1 MPVKNSEN
9 SQQATKEL
17 AARYLKEIKE
27 LATERYTV
35 MEVCG
40 THTVAIAKNAL
51 RDLLPPQIRLVSGPG
66 CPVCVTDSGDIDRFM
81 YLAGQPNVITATFG
95 DMIRVPGS
103 KKSLQVLRG
112 EGADIRIVYSTL
124 DALELARKNKD
135 KEVVFLGVGFETTVP
150 TVAVSIESAK
160 QEGLRNFSVLSLHK
174 IVPPVLKALAED
186 PELEVNAFLDP
197 GHVCSIIGTKSLKF
211 MAKEY
216 GKPGVVTGFEALDIL
231 EALVMLL
238 RQRAEGRSEI
248 EIQYQRGVKPE
259 GNLVA
264 QKFIEKVFEPVDA
277 LFRGMGVI
285 PMGGLGIRQEFQ
297 EWDAVKKFSLPVF
310 DSPEIPGCRC
320 GEVLKGRMTPPEC
333 PLFARKCT
341 PLDPV
346 GPCMVSSEGSC
357 AAYFRYAQRR
367 VG

>member
-1 MPVKNSEN
+1 MHVKSGNKD
-9 SQQATKEL
+9 QAKEF
-17 AARYLKEIKE
+17 AIRYLDEIRE
-27 LATERYTV
+27 LVPERYTV

-51 RDLLPPQIRLVSGPG
+51 REILPHQIQLVSGPG
-66 CPVCVTDSGDIDRFM
+66 CPVCVTDSSEIDRFL
-81 YLAGQPNVITATFG
+81 YLAAQPHVIITTFG

-103 KKSLQVLRG
+103 KNSLQGLRG

-124 DALELARKNKD
+124 DALECARKNPE

-150 TVAVSIESAK
+150 TVAVSIEKAK
-160 QEGLRNFSVLSLHK
+160 NEGLKNFSVLSMHK
-174 IVPPVLKALAED
+174 VVPPVLRVLAED
-186 PELEVNAFLDP
+186 PELGVNAFLDP
-197 GHVCSIIGTKSLKF
+197 GHVCSVIGTKPLEF

-238 RQRAEGRSEI
+238 RQHTEGRSEI
-248 EIQYQRGVKPE
+248 EIQYKRAVKPE
-259 GNLVA
+259 GNPAA
-264 QKFIEKVFEPVDA
+264 QKYINQVFEPVDA
-277 LFRGMGVI
+277 RFRGMGTI
-285 PMGGLGIRQEFQ
+285 PQAGLGIRKEYE
-297 EWDAVKKFSLPVF
+297 EWDALKKFDLPEFNSL
-310 DSPEIPGCRC
+310 DLPGCRC
-320 GEVLKGRMTPPEC
+320 GDVLKGRINPMEC

-341 PLDPV
+341 PLNPI

-367 VG
+367 VN